1 MLTAHTR
8 RFLVHTLAVA
18 IICCA
23 AGCVPGQKKYV
34 EGMQQ
39 YHGEDYRAAQRS
51 FEAARIWH
59 AKNNNMRKAAKARN
73 AELMARRTVAEFPHD
88 RSDARERLQ
97 KKVPDIT
104 ESEIT
109 TWLDDRAQRI
119 QSGEQTLYFE
129 EVAKNYLFAHPT
141 LLREKTEKK
150 GLTFNFVSRFAVPQ
164 KDQGENAGRAASV
177 RYEGQEQMRIPAK
190 DLPESGVLKIW
201 YPLPVQT
208 ASQEGIRVSNLS
220 YEQFVVKGPVTE
232 GKIGYV
238 YYEIPVE
245 QVGDDLVITAD
256 IAFTS
261 HEQRCDV
268 DPSKVMEYDRN
279 DPVYKLYTRSERNI
293 EITDAVR
300 NTARKVVGDET
311 NPHLQAQRIYN
322 YMIET
327 YYYSHVPHLYLDT
340 RNPKIAES
348 TYMLQTGHG
357 DCGTQSMLF
366 CAFCRSLG
374 IPARAIGGYQMFMEK
389 TAGAH
394 FWAQYFVPGYGW
406 IPVDPTAAE
415 SGDWFP
421 AASDKRKEFK
431 RYYGS
436 NLDPARLVIQKN
448 VDVPLDPPI
457 PPDPPVFRVVR
468 QCPAVVCSTA
478 TKDIDLIAES
488 NFSIELEKMDGER

>member
-1 MLTAHTR
+1 MLTTR
-8 RFLVHTLAVA
+8 IRRLLIVIGAL
-18 IICCA
+18 CWA
-23 AGCVPGQKKYV
+23 AGCMSGPKEYARGV
-34 EGMQQ
+34 EQ
-39 YHGEDYRAAQRS
+39 YRAGDYRAAQRS
-51 FEAARIWH
+51 FAASRSWY
-59 AKNNNMRKAAKARN
+59 AKKQN
-73 AELMARRTVAEFPHD
+73 AEKVAQARDAEFMARRTVAEFPHD

-129 EVAKNYLFAHPT
+129 EVAKNYLFAHPI

-150 GLTFNFVSRFAVPQ
+150 GLTFDFVSRFAVPQ

-177 RYEGQEQMRIPAK
+177 RYEGQEKMRIPAK
-190 DLPESGVLKIW
+190 DLPDSGVLKIW

-208 ASQEGIRVSNLS
+208 ASQGEIRVSNLS
-220 YEQFVVKGPVTE
+220 YEEFIVKGPVTD
-232 GKIGYV
+232 GRVGYV

-245 QVGDDLVITAD
+245 QVDEDLVITAD

-279 DPVYKLYTRSERNI
+279 DPSYKLYTRSERNI
-293 EITDAVR
+293 EITEAVR
-300 NTARKVVGDET
+300 ETARKVVGDET

-327 YYYSHVPHLYLDT
+327 YPYSHVPHLYLDT
-340 RNPKIAES
+340 RKPKIAES

-357 DCGTQSMLF
+357 NCGTQSMLF

-374 IPARAIGGYQMFMEK
+374 IPARAIGGYQMFMQKE
-389 TAGAH
+389 AGAH

-406 IPVDPTAAE
+406 VPVDPTAAE
-415 SGDWFP
+415 CGDWFP

-436 NLDPARLVIQKN
+436 NLDPARMVIQKN
-448 VDVPLDPPI
+448 VDAPLDPPI
-457 PPDPPVFRVVR
+457 PPGSPVFRVVR

-488 NFSIELEKMDGER
+488 NFSVELEKME